1 MPTRKYTRPD
11 GAVGT
16 HVVAIGITVWSD
28 GTYTGTLSAW
38 EPGGER
44 MRHYPVL
51 SGPVTGSVAPLG
63 IEAIQHAAQLTLD
76 LWGAGKLG

>member
-1 MPTRKYTRPD
+1 MATRKYTRPD

-16 HVVAIGITVWSD
+16 HVVAIGLTCWSD

-44 MRHYPVL
+44 MRHYPIL
-51 SGPVTGSVAPLG
+51 GGTLDGAVAPPG
-63 IEAIQHAAQLTLD
+63 IEALAHAGQLALD
-76 LWGAGKLG
+76 LWMEGRVG